1 MLTMEIAMASKCLV
15 LDSTI

>member
-1 MLTMEIAMASKCLV
+1 MEIAMASKCLV